1 MIGENYMKELQVLIA
16 ASKLSGAGSATE
28 KQKLLSGCKTETMEW
43 FLQIAA
49 NPFKTTKVSK
59 LNIIDASTIKED
71 AFQNIKDK
79 ISYLLTVKAAK
90 DEDRNYLEDNLSYL
104 DASYD
109 EKEMLV
115 KILTKNLNIGIGTS
129 IINKVFGKNFIP
141 DLELM
146 AAQDDMTQI
155 DTSKTNYAEI
165 KYDGVRVI
173 AVEEKD
179 GVTFYTRNFN
189 ILNSELMPSIEKEA
203 FDFIETMNLPIV
215 VKADGLCAGKGVII
229 AQSKDEAKTAVSDM
243 LSGAS
248 FGDAGTSVVVEEYLD
263 GYELSVFAI
272 CDGENYKVLPAAQD
286 HKRVGDG
293 DTGPNTGGMGAY
305 APTPLVND
313 DIYKK
318 IEERVIKPTLK
329 GMQNEGAPFEGVLF
343 IGVMVVKGEPII
355 LEYNVR
361 FGDPECE
368 ILMPLLATPVSELFY
383 KGATKQ
389 LDKLDIKIKDEFGVG
404 VVIASENYPYSSS
417 KPAEITV
424 DEIENELSSSSH
436 ISYAGVEKID
446 GKLMATGGR
455 VLVCVG
461 FGKTIKEA
469 RDNAYKLTTKVH
481 FSGKKC
487 RSDIAYQAL
496 K

>member
-1 MIGENYMKELQVLIA
+1 MNILILGSGGREFSIGLSIFKENAHNLFFMPGNGA
-16 ASKLSGAGSATE
+16 TDKLG
-28 KQKLLSGCKTETMEW
+28 K
-43 FLQIAA
+43 
-49 NPFKTTKVSK
+49 
-59 LNIIDASTIKED
+59 NI
-71 AFQNIKDK
+71 NIKDYNDLA
-79 ISYLLTVKAAK
+79 IWAK
-90 DEDRNYLEDNLSYL
+90 DNSIDLTIVGPE
-104 DASYD
+104 AP
-109 EKEMLV
+109 LV
-115 KILTKNLNIGIGTS
+115 
-129 IINKVFGKNFIP
+129 
-141 DLELM
+141 
-146 AAQDDMTQI
+146 
-155 DTSKTNYAEI
+155 
-165 KYDGVRVI
+165 DGVVDIFKKHNLTIFGPSAAAARLEGSKVYM
-173 AVEEKD
+173 K
-179 GVTFYTRNFN
+179 N
-189 ILNSELMPSIEKEA
+189 ILKKYNIPTAAFIETSNEKEA
-203 FDFIETMNLPIV
+203 HHFIETMNLPIV

-389 LDKLDIKIKDEFGVG
+389 LDKLDIKIKDEYSVG

-417 KPAEITV
+417 KPVEITL
-424 DEIENELSSSSH
+424 DEIGNELSNSSH

-446 GKLMATGGR
+446 EKLIATGGR